1 MLSSSQRIGLRFCI
15 DSDGRLIDS
24 RTSEELNAMCRTC
37 GTPVMRHSPNQF
49 FQHADKQCEGSLFSE
64 LLERLS
70 STFIEIG
77 HISLPITFDNS
88 ESTAQDVIAAEV
100 NYEHSVI
107 PILALTLTGGQLIYL
122 SLRTEDYVLS
132 HHQLKALRESFQ
144 SVIEMDI
151 STLTLP
157 SSGLT
162 AYLRTQVVSESFIN
176 RCTWLALSP
185 LAPLTRTIATLEA
198 NTLSK
203 QKKQAE
209 KELSSVQK
217 HLQEAQTELRFS
229 AEILDKVAL
238 YKSAEALKNE
248 RTHLIQQVNNL
259 TEKKSQLES
268 QIKNGAYSHEANQLA
283 SQVETLREQFRSGR
297 RHVREIESEID
308 FARKNL
314 SSVEN
319 QAIKKRQELESL
331 DKKLSEVN
339 WMTGFLSHI
348 NMTFEDFQSV
358 AAKVDHAFNQLETL
372 EKRIKSKNSNLVDLD
387 EQLSSKSKV
396 LSEAKS
402 TVDFYSKQKF
412 ALFREVNQLREQLAE
427 VKGGD

>member
-1 MLSSSQRIGLRFCI
+1 MLSSSHRIGLRFCI

-49 FQHADKQCEGSLFSE
+49 FQHADKQCEGALFSE
-64 LLERLS
+64 LLERLC

-88 ESTAQDVIAAEV
+88 ESTAQGVIAAEV
-100 NYEHSVI
+100 NYEHSAM

-122 SLRTEDYVLS
+122 SLRTEDYALS
-132 HHQLKALRESFQ
+132 HHQLMALRESFQ
-144 SVIEMDI
+144 SVIEVDI

-157 SSGLT
+157 SSELT
-162 AYLRTQVVSESFIN
+162 AYLRDQVVSESFVN

-185 LAPLTRTIATLEA
+185 LAPLTRTIAALEA
-198 NTLSK
+198 DSLAK
-203 QKKQAE
+203 QKEQAD
-209 KELSSVQK
+209 KVLISVQR
-217 HLQEAQTELRFS
+217 HLQEAKTELRLS
-229 AEILDKVAL
+229 TDILDKVAL
-238 YKSAEALKNE
+238 YESVEALNNE
-248 RTHLIQQVNNL
+248 RTYLIQQVNNL
-259 TEKKSQLES
+259 SEKKRQLDSQV
-268 QIKNGAYSHEANQLA
+268 QHGTHSHEANQLS

-314 SSVEN
+314 SRVEN
-319 QAIKKRQELESL
+319 QAIEKRQEIESL

-339 WMTGFLSHI
+339 WMKGFLSHI
-348 NMTFEDFQSV
+348 DMTFEDFQSV

-387 EQLSSKSKV
+387 EQLSSKNKV

-402 TVDFYSKQKF
+402 TADFYSKQKF